1 MKTQVELNADA
12 SEKIRYNDPAYPIYH
27 CPGRLSDYPNY
38 TALNHWHEDLEFIVV
53 HSGSMSYNV
62 SGEILTLNSGEGL
75 IVNARQMHYGFS
87 PDRTE
92 CTFLCLLLHPQ
103 LLFPLPSFKRNLI
116 DPLIENTAA
125 PFVFLRPEIPWQKE
139 IRDHILAIE
148 AGADTHSAPLQALSR
163 MAAIGALLV
172 ENLPPAVVTDVE
184 NPDLRC
190 LKVMVGTIHLRFAQ
204 KLTLA
209 QIAASGAVGQS
220 KCCKLFMRFLNQT
233 PMAYVNQ
240 YRLYQSLE
248 LLRNTAMSVTE
259 IALAVGFGS
268 ASYYAE
274 AFRKGFDQSPTQY
287 RKEHNR
293 LQVA

>member
-103 LLFPLPSFKRNLI
+103 LLCPLPSFKRNLI

-163 MAAIGALLV
+163 
-172 ENLPPAVVTDVE
+172 
-184 NPDLRC
+184 
-190 LKVMVGTIHLRFAQ
+190 
-204 KLTLA
+204 
-209 QIAASGAVGQS
+209 
-220 KCCKLFMRFLNQT
+220 
-233 PMAYVNQ
+233 
-240 YRLYQSLE
+240 
-248 LLRNTAMSVTE
+248 
-259 IALAVGFGS
+259 
-268 ASYYAE
+268 
-274 AFRKGFDQSPTQY
+274 
-287 RKEHNR
+287 
-293 LQVA
+293 